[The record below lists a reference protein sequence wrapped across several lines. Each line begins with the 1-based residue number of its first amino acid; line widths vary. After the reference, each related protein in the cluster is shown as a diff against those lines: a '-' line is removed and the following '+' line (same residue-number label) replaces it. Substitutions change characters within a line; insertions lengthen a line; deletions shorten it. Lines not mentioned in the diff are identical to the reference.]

1 MRKRSMRRRLVAVL
15 LVAMAAAWLAIGA
28 ATYVDSHREID
39 ALLDAHLAQSAR
51 LVIAQAGHELD
62 DIEIEDL
69 DDVPGYR
76 QRVAF
81 QVWEDGRKLV
91 LRSAAGP
98 SARLSP
104 VDSGFSDAVLDG
116 RRWRVFSGWDRE
128 HEVLVQV
135 GEDHAAREAIARRIA
150 RNSLLPLLFAL
161 PLLGGLVWWLVGRGL
176 WPLRDLGREVEL
188 RGPQDLR
195 PLGLR
200 DPPAEIAPVAATLDR
215 LFERMRD
222 SLDSER
228 RFTSHAAHEMRTPMA
243 AIRAQA
249 EVARD
254 TRDPQARDAALHRVI
269 EACDRAARLV
279 EQLLM
284 LARVDEAGTGA
295 SHVWCRLDDIT
306 RRVLAEQ
313 VPWALGRGVAL
324 ELEAVEA
331 PVRGDPVLLEVLVRN
346 LVDNAV
352 RHGGPGS
359 VRVFVVST
367 ARGARLDVE
376 DSGPG
381 VADGEVQR
389 LGQRFYR
396 AASAR
401 GSGSGLG
408 LSIVG
413 RIVELHGAVLRF
425 GRNKDG
431 AGMRIEVD
439 FDADAGSTTVAPAT
453 VTRRPSSRG

>member
-1 MRKRSMRRRLVAVL
+1 MRRRSIRRRLVALL
-15 LVAMAAAWLAIGA
+15 LVVLAGAWLAIGA

-51 LVIAQAGHELD
+51 LVIAQAGHEL
-62 DIEIEDL
+62 EDVEVEEL
-69 DDVPGYR
+69 EDVPGYR

-81 QVWEDGRKLV
+81 QVWEHGRTLV
-91 LRSAAGP
+91 LRSAAAP

-104 VDSGFSDAVLDG
+104 VETGFSDATHDG
-116 RRWRVFSGWDRE
+116 RGWRIFSGWDDE

-135 GEDHAAREAIARRIA
+135 GEDHAARERIARRIA
-150 RNSLLPLLFAL
+150 RNALLPLLLAL
-161 PLLGGLVWWLVGRGL
+161 PLVGGLVWWVVGRGL
-176 WPLRDLGREVEL
+176 RPLWELGREVEL

-200 DPPAEIAPVAATLDR
+200 DPPAEVAPVAATLDR

-254 TRDPQARDAALHRVI
+254 ADDAVVRDSALGQVI
-269 EACDRAARLV
+269 EGCDRASRLV
-279 EQLLM
+279 EQLLV
-284 LARVDEAGTGA
+284 LARVDEAAADAGHTA
-295 SHVWCRLDDIT
+295 CRLDEIV
-306 RRVLAEQ
+306 RRVLADQ
-313 VPWALGRGVAL
+313 APWALRQGATL
-324 ELEAVEA
+324 ELEAGEA
-331 PVRGDPVLLEVLVRN
+331 TVLGDALLLEVLVRN

-352 RHGGPGS
+352 RHGGPGA
-359 VRVFVVST
+359 VRVSLAAT
-367 ARGARLDVE
+367 PPGARLVVE

-381 VADGEVQR
+381 LADAERQR
-389 LGQRFYR
+389 LGQRFFR
-396 AASAR
+396 ASSAR
-401 GSGSGLG
+401 EGGSGLG

-413 RIVELHGAVLRF
+413 RIAELHGAGVRF
-425 GRNKDG
+425 ERGRQG
-431 AGMRIEVD
+431 AGMRVEVD
-439 FDADAGSTTVAPAT
+439 FDAHAGSVAA
-453 VTRRPSSRG
+453 R